1 MLTMII
7 EFKSRSFAPPPR
19 PKKRL
24 VDILSYPHQSGGN
37 LDVVGFVVG
46 LLTVIM
52 LRYLLSFVN
61 TYFLFQSAD
70 VRKKYIA
77 HREEIHF

>member
-24 VDILSYPHQSGGN
+24 VDILSYPHQSGGK

-46 LLTVIM
+46 FVDGNNVTILIVFCK
-52 LRYLLSFVN
+52 YLFF
-61 TYFLFQSAD
+61 YFKAQMYE
-70 VRKKYIA
+70 KNI
-77 HREEIHF
+77 